1 MMIKE
6 IKISGLLS
14 FGPEGVALP
23 LKDLN
28 VLIGPNGSGKSN
40 LLEMLALLKA
50 APKNL
55 SGPIKEMGGL
65 REWLWRGEG
74 AKREA
79 TLKVA
84 VSAESGKAE
93 DKRELRH
100 TLTITEEGNRFE
112 LMLEEIEDASTD
124 STVTGLGAYSF
135 SDGVALLRRWSEP
148 ARTGAGENSPRR
160 ISPVAIQG
168 SRTISSSDALAGEV
182 CGHKTFPELVIWTP
196 GSLAP

>member
-55 SGPIKEMGGL
+55 LAPVNEMGGV
-65 REWLWRGEG
+65 REWLWKGEG
-74 AKREA
+74 
-79 TLKVA
+79 KVSESELE
-84 VSAESGKAE
+84 VVLSAGIGKAN
-93 DKRELRH
+93 
-100 TLTITEEGNRFE
+100 G
-112 LMLEEIEDASTD
+112 
-124 STVTGLGAYSF
+124 
-135 SDGVALLRRWSEP
+135 
-148 ARTGAGENSPRR
+148 
-160 ISPVAIQG
+160 
-168 SRTISSSDALAGEV
+168 
-182 CGHKTFPELVIWTP
+182 
-196 GSLAP
+196 